1 MWSKTI
7 QLRLREKTIFGYTT
21 VVQIV
26 FSNATLEPKVYFF
39 ADELWTPNKFDHL
52 AGFRDSFAFSRN
64 CKM

>member
-39 ADELWTPNKFDHL
+39 ADEL
-52 AGFRDSFAFSRN
+52 
-64 CKM
+64 